1 MLIIRKKGKQNYKIL
16 LRQILYLN
24 KKGYSVKDIRKTLKI
39 SNPKKL
45 VPSVGVS

>member
-24 KKGYSVKDIRKTLKI
+24 KKGYRVKDIRKTLKI

-45 VPSVGVS
+45 VLSVGVS